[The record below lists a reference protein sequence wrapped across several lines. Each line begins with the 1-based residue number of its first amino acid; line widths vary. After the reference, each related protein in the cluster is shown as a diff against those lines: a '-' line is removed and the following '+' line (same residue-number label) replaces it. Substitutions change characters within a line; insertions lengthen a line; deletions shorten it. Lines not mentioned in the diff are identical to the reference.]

1 MKKYLWVILLTAS
14 LAGGAGICGEISAA
28 GRAVGETAAAKTA
41 AMGETAAAKTAAMG
55 ETAAVEE
62 RAAVGETAA
71 VEERAAVGE
80 TAGTEE
86 AAAGRAAGSGNE
98 LPPGEKQV
106 VFRDVEGITEIP
118 ETLPGE
124 DNEAPWQ
131 LAERERLRERWED
144 NFSFPVIFEKYGS
157 DFYLLEGQKIAAGGD
172 TPFYED
178 RGALLLSAI
187 GVSPADYVVEQVVW
201 DGESYRNEEGILCRS
216 ALASGKK
223 RVWDEAVLYRTVEI
237 EDETGEA
244 GGQAAG
250 ERAPDGA
257 SGSEREGESWL
268 SLLFRAAALML
279 SLGLLLLAAAALA
292 AWIRKKKKEKEE
304 EKKSPD
310 GI

>member
-1 MKKYLWVILLTAS
+1 MQEFCFFAHAKS
-14 LAGGAGICGEISAA
+14 GCG
-28 GRAVGETAAAKTA
+28 RFPFRNAVPQPLCCSFLFCKFF
-41 AMGETAAAKTAAMG
+41 
-55 ETAAVEE
+55 
-62 RAAVGETAA
+62 
-71 VEERAAVGE
+71 
-80 TAGTEE
+80 
-86 AAAGRAAGSGNE
+86 
-98 LPPGEKQV
+98 LFPLKQ
-106 VFRDVEGITEIP
+106 
-118 ETLPGE
+118 
-124 DNEAPWQ
+124 NHHSHQ
-131 LAERERLRERWED
+131 C
-144 NFSFPVIFEKYGS
+144 
-157 DFYLLEGQKIAAGGD
+157 GQKI
-172 TPFYED
+172 
-178 RGALLLSAI
+178 
-187 GVSPADYVVEQVVW
+187 
-201 DGESYRNEEGILCRS
+201 RNRLGWILCRS

-237 EDETGEA
+237 EDGTGEA